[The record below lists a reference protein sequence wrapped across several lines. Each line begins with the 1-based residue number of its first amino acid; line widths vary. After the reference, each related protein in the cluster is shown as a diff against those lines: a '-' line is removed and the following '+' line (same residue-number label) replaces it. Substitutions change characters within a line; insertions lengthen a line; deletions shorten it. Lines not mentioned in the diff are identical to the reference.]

1 MKFYKLDKDIAARLD
16 LTAADKIL
24 LAIIRDRQ
32 GQNGKA
38 WPGLRKLGDDA
49 GVDKATVKRSI
60 ERLADKGLLTVEPR
74 GRGKSHFYHVIDNET
89 VRKMQTVGVRKMQT
103 PKKSNCP
110 QNAPTGVRKMR
121 TQVSAKCGLN
131 QTDPLNQTV
140 AQQKKP
146 VLTFPTKG
154 GDPWGLTQDKLHEYQ
169 ETYPGVDVLGELRR
183 ARQWC
188 LDNPG
193 RCKTAKGMPKF
204 CGGWLGRKTKDDELS
219 PQARALLIPR
229 TPTPEELAL
238 CRA

>member
-121 TQVSAKCGLN
+121 TEPDRPIEPDCGAAEKARVDIPN
-131 QTDPLNQTV
+131 QGRRPMG
-140 AQQKKP
+140 A
-146 VLTFPTKG
+146 
-154 GDPWGLTQDKLHEYQ
+154 
-169 ETYPGVDVLGELRR
+169 YPGQTSRIPRDV
-183 ARQWC
+183 
-188 LDNPG
+188 PG
-193 RCKTAKGMPKF
+193 R
-204 CGGWLGRKTKDDELS
+204 
-219 PQARALLIPR
+219 
-229 TPTPEELAL
+229 
-238 CRA
+238 